1 MADPQTPI
9 EIMISKL
16 SELLGV
22 IDGKL
27 RNKLDKSGGTV
38 DHLTV
43 TNRLTATADH
53 ATALKIAR
61 LISLTGHATGQVSFD
76 GTDDVTINV
85 TVSEL
90 ANKAEKSVTYTKAEV
105 DQLFKNLIGLAPE
118 ELDTIYELA
127 QALKDNQDSIGVI
140 LTELA
145 KKANTADVYDKVT
158 ADARFLLAGAQAEN
172 SKLLAGKGPAYFAT
186 QTGLAST
193 NQELSTVIT
202 QLTAAFTSGADLI
215 RNS

>member
-1 MADPQTPI
+1 MAEPQSPI
-9 EIMISKL
+9 EIMMTKL

-53 ATALKIAR
+53 ATALKVAR

-127 QALKDNQDSIGVI
+127 QALKDNKDSIGVI

-158 ADARFLLAGAQAEN
+158 ADTRFLLAGEQAEN
-172 SKLLAGKGPAYFAT
+172 SKLLAGKGPSYFAT
-186 QTGLAST
+186 QTGLNST

-202 QLTAAFTSGADLI
+202 QLTAAFTNGADLI

>member
-1 MADPQTPI
+1 MAEPQTPI
-9 EIMISKL
+9 EIMIAKL
-16 SELLGV
+16 GELLGV

-53 ATALKIAR
+53 AKALKIAR
-61 LISLTGHATGQVSFD
+61 LIALTGHATGQVSFD

-85 TVSEL
+85 TISEL
-90 ANKAEKSVTYTKAEV
+90 ANKADKSVTYTKSEI
-105 DQLFKNLIGLAPE
+105 DQLFQNLIGLSPE

-186 QTGLAST
+186 QTGLDTT

>member
-1 MADPQTPI
+1 MAEPQTPI
-9 EIMISKL
+9 EVMISKL

-27 RNKLDKSGGTV
+27 RNKLDKSGGTI

-53 ATALKIAR
+53 AKALKIAR
-61 LISLTGHATGQVSFD
+61 LIALTGHATGQVSFD

-85 TVSEL
+85 TISEL
-90 ANKAEKSVTYTKAEV
+90 ANKADKSVTYTKAEV
-105 DQLFKNLIGLAPE
+105 DQLFQNLIGLAPE

-127 QALKDNQDSIGVI
+127 QALKNNQDSIGVI

-186 QTGLAST
+186 QTGLDDT

-215 RNS
+215 KNS

>member
-53 ATALKIAR
+53 AKALKIAR
-61 LISLTGHATGQVSFD
+61 LIALTGHATGQVSFD

-85 TVSEL
+85 TISEL
-90 ANKAEKSVTYTKAEV
+90 ANKADKSVTYTKAEV
-105 DQLFKNLIGLAPE
+105 DQLFQNLIGLAPE

-186 QTGLAST
+186 QTGLDAT
-193 NQELSTVIT
+193 NQELSSVIT

>member
-27 RNKLDKSGGTV
+27 RNKLDKSGGTI

-53 ATALKIAR
+53 AKALKIAR
-61 LISLTGHATGQVSFD
+61 LIALTGHATGQVSFD
-76 GTDDVTINV
+76 GSDDVTINV
-85 TVSEL
+85 TISEL
-90 ANKAEKSVTYTKAEV
+90 ANKADKSVTYTKAEV
-105 DQLFKNLIGLAPE
+105 DQLFQNLIGLAPE

-127 QALKDNQDSIGVI
+127 QALKDNKDSIGVI

-186 QTGLAST
+186 QTGLNTT

>member
-1 MADPQTPI
+1 MAEPQTPI
-9 EIMISKL
+9 EIMIAKL
-16 SELLGV
+16 GELLGV

-53 ATALKIAR
+53 AKALKIAR
-61 LISLTGHATGQVSFD
+61 LIALTGHATGQVSFD

-85 TVSEL
+85 TISEL
-90 ANKAEKSVTYTKAEV
+90 ANKADKSVTYTKSEV
-105 DQLFKNLIGLAPE
+105 DQLFQNLIGLSPE

-186 QTGLAST
+186 QTGLDTT

>member
-1 MADPQTPI
+1 MAEPQTPI

-27 RNKLDKSGGTV
+27 RNKLDKSGGTI

-53 ATALKIAR
+53 AKALKIAR
-61 LISLTGHATGQVSFD
+61 LIALTGHATGQVSFD
-76 GTDDVTINV
+76 GSDDVTINV
-85 TVSEL
+85 TISEL
-90 ANKAEKSVTYTKAEV
+90 ANKADKSVTYTKVEV
-105 DQLFKNLIGLAPE
+105 DQLFQNLIGLAPE

-140 LTELA
+140 LTSLA

-186 QTGLAST
+186 QTGLDST
-193 NQELSTVIT
+193 NQELSSVIT

>member
-1 MADPQTPI
+1 MAEPQTPI
-9 EIMISKL
+9 EIMIAKL

-53 ATALKIAR
+53 AKALKIAR
-61 LISLTGHATGQVSFD
+61 LIALTGHATGQVSFD

-85 TVSEL
+85 TISEL
-90 ANKAEKSVTYTKAEV
+90 ANKADKSVTYTKSEV
-105 DQLFKNLIGLAPE
+105 DQLFQNLIGLSPE

-186 QTGLAST
+186 QTGLDTT
-193 NQELSTVIT
+193 NQELSTVII

>member
-53 ATALKIAR
+53 AKALKIAR
-61 LISLTGHATGQVSFD
+61 LIALTGHATGQVSFD
-76 GTDDVTINV
+76 GSDDVTINV
-85 TVSEL
+85 TISEL
-90 ANKAEKSVTYTKAEV
+90 ANKADKSVTYTKAEV
-105 DQLFKNLIGLAPE
+105 DQLFQNLIGLAPE

-186 QTGLAST
+186 QTGLDST
-193 NQELSTVIT
+193 NQELSFVIT

>member
-16 SELLGV
+16 SELLGM

-53 ATALKIAR
+53 AKALKIAR
-61 LISLTGHATGQVSFD
+61 LIALTGHATGQVSFD
-76 GTDDVTINV
+76 GSDDVTINV
-85 TVSEL
+85 TISEL
-90 ANKAEKSVTYTKAEV
+90 ANKADKSVTYTKTEV
-105 DQLFKNLIGLAPE
+105 DQLFQNLIGLAPE

-172 SKLLAGKGPAYFAT
+172 SKLLAGKGPAYFAP
-186 QTGLAST
+186 QSGLDTT

-215 RNS
+215 KNS